1 MQNFTDIP
9 SSRTLS
15 DSLIEILNNDKTG
28 ISCNSGTTFPTT
40 NLQIGMLCY
49 RTDQLKLYQLIGTN
63 PDNWRFIM
71 DLSSGIDAQFAAKL
85 NAASYTAADV
95 LAKLLT
101 VDGTGTG
108 LDADLLDGQH
118 ASAFASS
125 THNHNATYLGITAKA
140 ADADKLDGY
149 DFTAFVRSVNG
160 AGPDAAGNA
169 TVNID
174 LSSRVAKSGDTMTGN
189 LTIQNTAPTINMQD
203 TDNVTRYLHVN
214 SNLMGFLKSDGNWDM
229 YMNNS
234 GSMWTAN
241 YGWLHDYFFSTIAN
255 CFVGNC
261 PGNTGNCSPVSNNAT
276 SVVSNCGS
284 ASFVRDELVDNGSQ
298 ISVRRTQYN
307 FNCNCNCAC
316 DCCC

>member
-149 DFTAFVRSVNG
+149 DSAAFVRSVNG

>member
-15 DSLIEILNNDKTG
+15 DSLIEILNNDKTA

-71 DLSSGIDAQFAAKL
+71 DLASGIDTQFAAKL
-85 NAASYTAADV
+85 NASSYTAADV

-101 VDGTGTG
+101 VDGAGTG

-118 ASAFASS
+118 ASAFAAS
-125 THNHNATYLGITAKA
+125 THNHNAAYLGISAKA

-149 DFTAFVRSVNG
+149 DSTAFVRSVNG

-174 LSSRVAKSGDTMTGN
+174 LSSRVAKTGDTMTGN
-189 LTIQNTAPTINMQD
+189 LTIQNTAPTINMQG

-261 PGNTGNCSPVSNNAT
+261 PGNTGNCSPVGNNAT

>member
-9 SSRTLS
+9 SSRSLS

-40 NLQIGMLCY
+40 NQQVGMLCY
-49 RTDQLKLYQLIGTN
+49 RTDQLKLYQLIGVN

-71 DLSSGIDAQFAAKL
+71 DLSSGIDSQFATKL
-85 NAASYTAADV
+85 NASSYTAADV

-101 VDGTGTG
+101 VDGAGTS

-140 ADADKLDGY
+140 SDADKLDGY
-149 DFTAFVRSVNG
+149 DSTAFVRSVNG
-160 AGPDAAGNA
+160 AGPNASGNA
-169 TVNID
+169 TVVID
-174 LSSRVAKSGDTMTGN
+174 LSSRVAKTGDTMTGN
-189 LTIQNTAPTINMQD
+189 LTIQNAAPTLTMQD
-203 TDNVTRYLHVN
+203 TDNVTRSLHVN

-229 YMNNS
+229 YVNNG

-241 YGWLHDYFFSTIAN
+241 YGWLHDYFFS
-255 CFVGNC
+255 
-261 PGNTGNCSPVSNNAT
+261 S
-276 SVVSNCGS
+276 VSNCAPTLVNCNGNAGNCIPEVPINCYGS
-284 ASFVRDELVDNGSQ
+284 GNVATVRTELIDNGSQ
-298 ISVRRTQYN
+298 IQLRSVRYN